1 MEEEGLLSVIKA
13 DPERA
18 YSLPE
23 LLKRANIPA
32 KKEKTAKRI
41 LKNLVR
47 RGVLERVRGRQ
58 YTLSRA
64 GQTVDGRVDFDRRLG
79 AIFIPDATPANDAK
93 SAKHGS
99 EGRKATGST
108 RERRP
113 GAAPGRERDR
123 DRRSNANAVPIL
135 EDDHARIEH
144 NDRVR
149 AELSA
154 FGRKGKIFARIV
166 AILERPASRRTGVF
180 RQVAMARFVE
190 IGVLPGYLSRATAE
204 RRRTVTDVIIGPGD
218 EGGAA
223 DGQMVEVELFLER
236 SHKGASPLG
245 RVIDVLG
252 TPGERS
258 TEMRRLFIEHAL
270 EVEFPAAVV
279 QESSAFGSEPSSSD
293 IIGRRDVRNI
303 PLVTIDSETAKD
315 FDDAVYAVRE
325 DKDHVRLL
333 VAIADVSHYVRPKT
347 ALDQEAF
354 RRGTSTYLTDRA
366 IPMLPE
372 ALSNGLCSLKP
383 NVDRLCMLADL
394 LLDSQARV
402 VSAVFEPAVMRS
414 KARLT
419 YTRVARALEGEP
431 DEECQTVL
439 PSLLL
444 MAQVSHHLLERR
456 LKRGAIDL
464 DLPEP
469 EVKFNDEGLPI
480 DVVRRGRNDA
490 HRLIEE
496 LMLVTNETAAEFFL
510 SRDLPSVFRI
520 HEDPDP
526 LKLEIFAGLC
536 TELGFTTHLSKKP
549 KPLEVMQVLNEL
561 VEHPMGSALN
571 RFLLRSL
578 NQAKYDAECKGHY
591 GLASDSYLHF
601 TSPIRRYPDLI
612 VHRTMKA
619 ILHSGASNASHAELD
634 AIAQACS
641 AAERRAML
649 AERESTDLDRTYVA
663 AMRIGEEHEARIT
676 GAQAFGLFA
685 TIDQPFIE
693 GLIPVQ
699 ALADDY
705 YELDKYG
712 ATLVGQQTG
721 RRYMLGD
728 SLKVQIASANIG
740 RRQVEF
746 RLPGTADSSDS
757 SSSSSSAASP
767 HRLQKFTPR
776 TRSGR
781 PTTAGRDDPRKRGGR
796 GRPRAGA
803 RKGPKKPKR

>member
-1 MEEEGLLSVIKA
+1 MEEEGLLAVFKA
-13 DPERA
+13 EPKRT

-32 KKEKTAKRI
+32 KKEKAAKRI
-41 LKNLVR
+41 LKNLVQ
-47 RGVLERVRGRQ
+47 RGVLERTRGRQ
-58 YTLSRA
+58 YALSRA
-64 GQTVDGRVDFDRRLG
+64 GQTVAGRVDFDRRLG
-79 AIFIPDATPANDAK
+79 AVLIPEGTEGARKSPA
-93 SAKHGS
+93 G
-99 EGRKATGST
+99 GLG
-108 RERRP
+108 
-113 GAAPGRERDR
+113 RDR
-123 DRRSNANAVPIL
+123 DRGRGHGRGGERAGHAGAIPIL

-149 AELSA
+149 AELAA
-154 FGRKGKIFARIV
+154 FGRKGAIFARVV
-166 AILERPASRRTGVF
+166 AILERPSSRRTGVF

-190 IGVLPGYLSRATAE
+190 IDVVPGYLSRTTAAS
-204 RRRTVTDVIIGPGD
+204 RRTVTDVIIAPGD
-218 EGGAA
+218 DGGAR

-245 RVIDVLG
+245 RVVEVLG
-252 TPGERS
+252 QPGERS
-258 TEMRRLFIEHAL
+258 TEMRRLFIEHSL
-270 EVEFPAAVV
+270 TVEFPPRAV
-279 QESSAFGSEPSSSD
+279 EETAIFGTEPSPSD
-293 IIGRRDVRNI
+293 TMGRRDVRNI

-325 DKDHVRLL
+325 DRDHIRLL
-333 VAIADVSHYVRPKT
+333 VAIADVSHYVRPNT

-394 LLDSQARV
+394 VLDAQSRV

-431 DEECQTVL
+431 DEECRAVL

-444 MAQVSHHLLERR
+444 MAQASHHLLERR

-469 EVKFNDEGLPI
+469 EVKFSDEGHPI

-496 LMLVTNETAAEFFL
+496 LMLVTNETAADFFL
-510 SRDLPSVFRI
+510 SRDLPSIFRV

-549 KPLEVMQVLNEL
+549 KPLEVMQVLSEL

-591 GLASDSYLHF
+591 GLASDRYLHF
-601 TSPIRRYPDLI
+601 TSPIRRYPDLM
-612 VHRTMKA
+612 VHRIMKE
-619 ILHSGASNASHAELD
+619 ILRSGAPSTSHAELD
-634 AIAQACS
+634 AIALACS
-641 AAERRAML
+641 GAERRAML

-663 AMRIGEEHEARIT
+663 AERIGEEHEARIT

-685 TIDQPFIE
+685 TIDHPFIE

-728 SLKVQIASANIG
+728 TLKVEIASANVG

-746 RLPGTADSSDS
+746 RLARTAH
-757 SSSSSSAASP
+757 SSSAPTSTSASASAWASSDRP
-767 HRLQKFTPR
+767 RKFTPR
-776 TRSGR
+776 TRTARSTPEGR
-781 PTTAGRDDPRKRGGR
+781 TEPRKHGAR
-796 GRPRAGA
+796 GRPRATSA
-803 RKGPKKPKR
+803 KRPKKPKR